1 MTIGVLLMTHPGV
14 GSALLHTATRILG
27 ACPMRTKCLEVPIGA
42 EIETLFEQAAEYL
55 VSLDEGEGVLVL
67 SDLFGATP
75 SNLACRL
82 TDTGRA
88 SLVTGVNLPM
98 LLRVFNYPGD
108 HLSGLADKAAEGGGR
123 GIHVYERC
131 GSGAPPLNA

>member
-1 MTIGVLLMTHPGV
+1 MTIGILIMTHPGV
-14 GSALLHTATRILG
+14 GSSLLHTATRILG
-27 ACPMRTKCLEVPIGA
+27 QCPLRTKCLEVPIGS

-88 SLVTGVNLPM
+88 RVVAGLNLPM

-108 HLSGLADKAAEGGGR
+108 RLADLAEKAAKGGIR
-123 GIHVYERC
+123 GIRAYEYC
-131 GSGAPPLNA
+131 GEAER